1 MKKPIEKLP
10 IDELFARKLGN
21 MSLPPKADGF
31 ERLQA
36 RMGQGKPEAKIVFWQ
51 NPSVQ
56 RYMATA
62 ACLILVCLFGW
73 LYWPAG
79 EETVSDD
86 AQMAVNKSVVPKQV
100 PIQNQKE
107 KVQLIESEGPGVKAP
122 DLLEQK
128 AKVEQVAKAD
138 KPSVNKSDTDRP
150 IKQSQKAAKSNLRN
164 VAPVANEPVL
174 AQIKSVEKKPEP
186 TTSPSVN
193 PTTVTVATS
202 EQLAENKTVPKP
214 APAAER
220 VLVVTIAEPEAL
232 VAARQAVVASIEE
245 KSTVAVA
252 DKPAKEAK
260 GNSLWQQV
268 KRIKQ
273 GEVLARGDNNDNE
286 SSLLGRA
293 YSGLKHSLEK
303 DKSAKQ

>member
-56 RYMATA
+56 RYMAAA
-62 ACLILVCLFGW
+62 ACLLLVCLFGW

-79 EETVSDD
+79 KGTVSDD
-86 AQMAVNKSVVPKQV
+86 TQMAVNKSVVPERM

-107 KVQLIESEGPGVKAP
+107 KVQPVENEGPDVKAP

-128 AKVEQVAKAD
+128 AAVEQLAKAD
-138 KPSVNKSDTDRP
+138 KPSVNKSDTGRP
-150 IKQSQKAAKSNLRN
+150 LKQSQKTAKPSLKD

-174 AQIKSVEKKPEP
+174 AQIKSVERKPEP
-186 TTSPSVN
+186 TTSPMTN
-193 PTTVTVATS
+193 PTNVATS
-202 EQLAENKTVPKP
+202 EQLAENKIVSKP

-232 VAARQAVVASIEE
+232 VAARQAAVASIEE

-252 DKPAKEAK
+252 DKSAKEAK

-273 GEVLARGDNNDNE
+273 GEVLARGDNSDNE